1 MAITTSKLTTLAQLK
16 LQAERIKAEL
26 GKYVKSADL
35 GTLASKNEVSY
46 DELATALKQLID
58 GKLNSADGMTK
69 TAIEAAIAAAVSESG
84 HAIFEVVEAVPTA
97 DAAQSNVLYLVMNT
111 TTNHYDIYAK
121 VGTSVELL
129 DDTTVDLSGYATSAE
144 LTEAVAGL
152 IKLTAL
158 SVETTGEGN
167 AVTGVAYDGATGKF
181 TFTKGSTF
189 LTADDVPVATDAE
202 VTAMLTEMF
211 GAAAE

>member
-1 MAITTSKLTTLAQLK
+1 MAYNEEKLTKLRSLKSLAQRIEAGFATKAALNA
-16 LQAERIKAEL
+16 LSERVDGLAAAERPVYQKA
-26 GKYVKSADL
+26 D
-35 GTLASKNEVSY
+35 
-46 DELATALKQLID
+46 
-58 GKLNSADGMTK
+58 
-69 TAIEAAIAAAVSESG
+69 
-84 HAIFEVVEAVPTA
+84 AVPGA
-97 DAAQSNVLYLVMNT
+97 EEAEDNVLYLVMNGNT
-111 TTNHYDIYAK
+111 GHYDIYAK

-189 LTADDVPVATDAE
+189 LTAADVPVATDAE
-202 VTAMLTEMF
+202 VTAMLTEVF

>member
-1 MAITTSKLTTLAQLK
+1 MAITSKLTTLAQLK
-16 LQAERIKAEL
+16 MLAERINTVLDDYAKN
-26 GKYVKSADL
+26 GDL
-35 GTLASKNEVSY
+35 GSLAKKNEVAL
-46 DELATALKQLID
+46 DDLAVALKELINGKQDATQVATAIQ
-58 GKLNSADGMTK
+58 T
-69 TAIEAAIAAAVSESG
+69 AIAATG
-84 HAIFEVVEAVPTA
+84 HAHFEEAQAVPTPA
-97 DAAQSNVLYLVMNT
+97 EAQDNVMYLVMNT

-158 SVETTGEGN
+158 SVEATGEGN

-189 LTADDVPVATDAE
+189 LTAADVPVATDAE
-202 VTAMLTEMF
+202 VTAMLTEVF